1 MKDLPV
7 GVFDSGVGGISVL
20 SEMVR
25 LLPGEDF
32 LFYGDN
38 ANAPYGVK
46 PREEI
51 RRLAKECA
59 RHLYTR
65 GIKALVVACNTATSA
80 AIEDLRREYTDIP
93 VIGIEP
99 ALKPAVMTGSHP
111 CVVVMAT
118 PMTVEGDKFHMLSD
132 RFKEQAE
139 VIALPCPGLMEYVEE
154 GLYDSPIVE
163 EYLTA
168 LLQPVLGQKHVDAI
182 VLGCTHYPFVRNR
195 ICQVAARLTGR
206 NVQILDGSEGTARQL
221 KRRLEEMD
229 LCAPGTGRGTIT
241 FEMSLPGRED
251 FCRML
256 LERRMDQ
263 R

>member
-51 RRLAKECA
+51 RMLAKECA

-139 VIALPCPGLMEYVEE
+139 VIALPCPGLMEYVEKGVLSGKE
-154 GLYDSPIVE
+154 LDDFLEDLLGPYRGKGL
-163 EYLTA
+163 T
-168 LLQPVLGQKHVDAI
+168 GI
-182 VLGCTHYPFVRNR
+182 VLGCTHYPFLKKPIRKV
-195 ICQVAARLTGR
+195 IGPAVDLF
-206 NVQILDGSEGTARQL
+206 DGGFGTAREL
-221 KRRLEEMD
+221 RRRISEAGLLRDE
-229 LCAPGTGRGTIT
+229 PSRKGSVT
-241 FEMSLPGRED
+241 FLNSSDDPS
-251 FCRML
+251 L
-256 LERRMDQ
+256 LEREKELFSFREL
-263 R
+263 